1 MTGLVVMVLLLLATG
16 MAVLL
21 AFVLYRRNAHI
32 WLPDLLARD
41 RQRVEG
47 RPVHVLFCFV
57 DHFEPMWG
65 GADYATERER
75 VTRWRNEYPLLA
87 DRHADAEGRPPQ
99 HTFFYPQE
107 EYRPE
112 HLEAL
117 AQLCR
122 RGFGEVELHLHHD
135 NDTADGLR
143 HKLSGFL
150 QQLDRNH
157 RLVPRH
163 PDGRYAWSF
172 IHGNWALDNSR
183 RDGRW
188 CGVDNELSVL
198 AEQGCYADFTLPS
211 APSDTQTRFVNRIYY
226 ATGREG
232 HRKSHDTGEVVRAG
246 RAGKGDL
253 MIIQGPLLFNWRQ
266 RKFGIL
272 PRIENSD
279 IRRSMPPTPERVDL
293 WIKAGITVPGRP
305 DWLFIKI
312 HTHGTQDG
320 DMDVLLGEPMDR
332 AFSYLESRYN
342 DGERYQLHYV
352 TAREMYNIVRAAE
365 AGKSGNPAEYRDF
378 VIPRAPGLA
387 GSSTSALEE

>member
-1 MTGLVVMVLLLLATG
+1 MTGLMVAVSVVLLIGLA
-16 MAVLL
+16 ALVAL
-21 AFVLYRRNAHI
+21 ALYRRNVHI
-32 WLPDLLARD
+32 WLPDFLAGN
-41 RQRVEG
+41 RQQVQG
-47 RPVHVLFCFV
+47 RPVHVVFCFV

-65 GADYATERER
+65 RADYATEKER
-75 VTRWRNEYPLLA
+75 VARWQQEYPRLA
-87 DRHADAEGRPPQ
+87 ARHADAEGRPPQ

-122 RGFGEVELHLHHD
+122 QGLGEVEVHLHHD
-135 NDTADGLR
+135 RDTAEGLR
-143 HKLSGFL
+143 RKLSGFL
-150 QQLDRNH
+150 EQLDQGH
-157 RLVPRH
+157 GLVPRH

-226 ATGREG
+226 ASGRDG
-232 HRKSHDTGEVVRAG
+232 HSKSHNTGEVVQAG
-246 RAGKGDL
+246 RAGRGDL
-253 MIIQGPLLFNWRQ
+253 MIIQGPLLFNWKR
-266 RKFGIL
+266 RKLGFF

-279 IRRSMPPTPERVDL
+279 IRRSQPPSPERVDL
-293 WIKAGITVPGRP
+293 WVDAGIAVPGRP

-332 AFSYLESRYN
+332 TFSYLESRYN

-365 AGKSGNPAEYRDF
+365 AGKSGNPAAYRDF
-378 VIPRAPGLA
+378 VIPRAPGLDA
-387 GSSTSALEE
+387 GSAGTLEE